1 VIAHFGEQDSKHG
14 QAQYARALYHQA
26 LMYKEE
32 NKEKFRKRSI
42 AAARQALEELCEE
55 HDLAMPASD
64 RELERDDFECVM
76 ELRFL

>member
-1 VIAHFGEQDSKHG
+1 
-14 QAQYARALYHQA
+14 
-26 LMYKEE
+26 MYKEE